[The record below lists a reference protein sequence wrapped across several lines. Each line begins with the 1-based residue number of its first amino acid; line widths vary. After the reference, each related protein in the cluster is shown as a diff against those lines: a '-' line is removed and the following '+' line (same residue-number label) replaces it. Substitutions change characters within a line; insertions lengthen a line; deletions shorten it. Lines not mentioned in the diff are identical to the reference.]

1 MRKFVEYVCIGFD
14 AGLLHHICTIYMSAI
29 MTKKYLPAI
38 AALALAACSSHHVDD
53 ADLAAVRQAGVD
65 RALELASGTQTST
78 DTMKME
84 VALIDFRSREQRM
97 RDEGYP
103 DAADAFVDAFIATL
117 DSVNPSLAAELK

>member
-1 MRKFVEYVCIGFD
+1 MDIDEIERQRRYQERQKELSARFD
-14 AGLLHHICTIYMSAI
+14 REDIQQEN
-29 MTKKYLPAI
+29 
-38 AALALAACSSHHVDD
+38 
-53 ADLAAVRQAGVD
+53 ADLEAVRQAGVD